1 MRLKCHHT
9 AWHTTVRGFVFQQG
23 EHRLVASVDTV
34 KIANGESTLTGS
46 VWVVKTAKYLH
57 DCFVFYSTSWGSIV
71 TELDGHEKTASGAVF
86 QGQCFEST
94 KH

>member
-1 MRLKCHHT
+1 
-9 AWHTTVRGFVFQQG
+9 
-23 EHRLVASVDTV
+23 VASVDTV

-46 VWVVKTAKYLH
+46 IWVVKTAKYLH

-86 QGQCFEST
+86 QGQCFELT